1 MTCDL
6 SHAVYAARKHCANQ
20 RAAGETVHPALH
32 GFLCTRKGFR
42 CVLCRRCKQIGFRKG
57 VVRIE
62 QRVGAVQHGLEL
74 TADAVIVDRR
84 CEHQHICIVHFGGNF
99 HGIVLDDA
107 VPQLQAGEAA
117 LAKANLLFPQI
128 NGFYLMARR
137 LCALGKRCR
146 QRFGVAALT
155 GAGRYNQNSLA
166 HSKLLFLLKIFVFLL
181 Y

>member
-42 CVLCRRCKQIGFRKG
+42 CVLCRCCQQVGFRKG

-107 VPQLQAGEAA
+107 VPQLQAGEAT

-137 LCALGKRCR
+137 LYTLGKRCR
-146 QRFGVAALT
+146 QRFGIAILT
-155 GAGRYNQNSLA
+155 GT
-166 HSKLLFLLKIFVFLL
+166 
-181 Y
+181 

>member
-1 MTCDL
+1 M
-6 SHAVYAARKHCANQ
+6 
-20 RAAGETVHPALH
+20 
-32 GFLCTRKGFR
+32 
-42 CVLCRRCKQIGFRKG
+42 
-57 VVRIE
+57 
-62 QRVGAVQHGLEL
+62 
-74 TADAVIVDRR
+74 
-84 CEHQHICIVHFGGNF
+84 HFGGNF

-117 LAKANLLFPQI
+117 LAEANLLFSQI
-128 NGFYLMARR
+128 HSFYLIACR
-137 LCALGKRCR
+137 LYTLGKRCR